1 MVPITSIAFRR
12 VSVPPPLAGKSFGV
26 FTFNVVSLFLIICL
40 VLTGTEKIFFC
51 TEILSIFF
59 STAKL
64 RLVGS
69 YF

>member
-40 VLTGTEKIFFC
+40 VLTSTEKIFFFC

-59 STAKL
+59 PLQS
-64 RLVGS
+64 
-69 YF
+69 

>member
-1 MVPITSIAFRR
+1 MVAITSIAFRR
-12 VSVPPPLAGKSFGV
+12 VSVPPPPPSRHLAGKSFGV

-40 VLTGTEKIFFC
+40 VLTGTEKIFFFC

-64 RLVGS
+64 S
-69 YF
+69 

>member
-1 MVPITSIAFRR
+1 MVSITSIAFRR

-40 VLTGTEKIFFC
+40 VLTGTEKIFFFAQKFF
-51 TEILSIFF
+51 LFF

-64 RLVGS
+64 RLIGS

>member
-1 MVPITSIAFRR
+1 MVAITSIAFRR

-40 VLTGTEKIFFC
+40 VLTSTEKIFFFC

-59 STAKL
+59 PLQS
-64 RLVGS
+64 
-69 YF
+69 